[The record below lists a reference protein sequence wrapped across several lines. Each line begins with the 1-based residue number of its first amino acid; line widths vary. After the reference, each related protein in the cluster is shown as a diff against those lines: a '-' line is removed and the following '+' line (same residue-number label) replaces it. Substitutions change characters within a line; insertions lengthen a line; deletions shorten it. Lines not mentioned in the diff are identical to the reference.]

1 MRDTHFPWSSQTVAG
16 LAVLTLLVAG
26 PLIAPGP
33 ADAHGLAPRDA
44 TVANLD
50 LAPANPHDIVI
61 DAAGTYA
68 YAVTCTRGPTAQIL
82 RIDLSTFTVDD
93 SATLTTTCARAV
105 VMQDDSIFV
114 TTSDRLYRLNAS
126 TFGPSGPSTT
136 DYVAID
142 DYGNALDVYGPYAYI
157 GHHAGSSGNKIT
169 KVDTSG
175 STMVVTSTFPSGGNY
190 PMSLE
195 INPAGTFAY
204 VTHTI
209 SHSLAKIRLSDDSV
223 VASLQ
228 VGEQPYGLALDDS
241 GINAY
246 VPSAARESFGTLT
259 TPPWLV
265 RVNLSTFTIDDTVT
279 LPFYWAFGVDVN
291 ASGTTAYVGQDR
303 EGANLAKVDLGPS
316 MSVVETIAVQN
327 SPTSVAINPA
337 STFVYTANSADL
349 NGTTVS
355 KVAIVGSTP
364 APSVSGLSS
373 TSGPLSGGGAVT
385 ISGDNLTGA
394 TGVSFGGTA
403 ATILSGTD
411 DTVAVTAPSVGSA
424 GARNVTV
431 TTAGGTSTQSVPYSY
446 VAAPTVTGMAP
457 TSGPRGGGTVVTISG
472 SDLSGATVD
481 VGGTQVSLSSNTG
494 TSLTFSTPAAAAG
507 PASVTVTTP
516 GGSAAGGTF
525 TYLAPLPPTAPS
537 APQAPTAIPG
547 NGSAQVSWG
556 PVASPGTFPVSSYQV
571 TSSPSAGS
579 CLTAAL
585 SCEITGLTNGTAY
598 TFSVRALSG
607 AGWGAWSPPSE
618 EMTPQAPAP
627 PSIVISGSRGAEPT
641 ANVVA
646 VTGRSNLESGTPLRP
661 WIKVGKQPSFR
672 PGMATVMTSDTGAF
686 EWSRRA
692 TKSVTVYFGTL
703 DGAVASNRVTLR

>member
-1 MRDTHFPWSSQTVAG
+1 MRDIHFPGKSRTVAG

-33 ADAHGLAPRDA
+33 AAARGMAPRDA
-44 TVANLD
+44 TVASLN
-50 LAPANPHDIVI
+50 LAPLSPLDIAI
-61 DAAGTYA
+61 DATGSFA
-68 YAVTCTRGPTAQIL
+68 YAVTCSRGPTAEIL
-82 RIDLSTFTVDD
+82 RINLSTFTVDD
-93 SATLTTTCARAV
+93 SATLTTNCARAIV
-105 VMQDDSIFV
+105 LQDDSIFV
-114 TTSDRLYRLNAS
+114 TTSDRLYRINAS

-136 DYVAID
+136 DFVAID
-142 DYGNALDVYGPYAYI
+142 DFGNALDVYGSFAYI
-157 GHHAGSSGNKIT
+157 GHHAGSSGNRIT
-169 KVDTSG
+169 KVNVSG
-175 STMVVTSTFPSGGNY
+175 SSMSVASTFASGGNY

-195 INPAGTFAY
+195 IDPAGTFAY

-228 VGEQPYGLALDDS
+228 VGQQPYGLALDDS
-241 GINAY
+241 GAHAY
-246 VPSAARESFGTLT
+246 VPSAARETFGTLT

-265 RVNLSTFTIDDTVT
+265 RVNLGSFTIDDTVT

-316 MSVVETIAVQN
+316 MSVAETITVQN
-327 SPTSVAINPA
+327 SPSSPAINPA

-355 KVAIVGSTP
+355 KVAIVGSSP
-364 APSVSGLSS
+364 APSVSGLSRA
-373 TSGPLSGGGAVT
+373 SGPLSGGGTVT
-385 ISGDNLTGA
+385 VSGDNLTGA
-394 TGVSFGGTA
+394 TSVSFGGTA

-424 GARNVTV
+424 GTRNVTV
-431 TTAGGTSTQSVPYSY
+431 TTAGGTSTQSVPYTY
-446 VAAPTVTGMAP
+446 VSAPTVTGMAP
-457 TSGPRGGGTVVTISG
+457 TSGPRGGATVVTISG

-481 VGGTQVSLSSNTG
+481 VGGTQVAPSSNTG
-494 TSLTFSTPAAAAG
+494 TSLTFSTPASAAG

-525 TYLAPLPPTAPS
+525 TYLAPPPPIAPS

-547 NGSAQVSWG
+547 NGSAQVSWD
-556 PVASPGTFPVSSYQV
+556 PVASPGTFPATSYQV
-571 TSSPSAGS
+571 NSSPSAGR

-607 AGWGAWSPPSE
+607 AGWGAWSPPSA
-618 EMTPQAPAP
+618 EMTPHAPAP
-627 PSIVISGSRGAEPT
+627 SSIVISGSRGAEPT
-641 ANVVA
+641 ANVVT
-646 VTGRSNLESGTPLRP
+646 VTGRSDLESGTPLRP
-661 WIKVGKQPSFR
+661 WVKVGKQPSFR

-692 TKSVTVYFGTL
+692 TKSLTVYFGTL
-703 DGAVASNRVTLR
+703 DGAVASNRVTFR